1 MPTDVT
7 VLNEDIQK
15 ALFSTVFAADTL
27 ITSVATVHVNGAS
40 AIEIQDMDGLAKF
53 SQQSGATDITA
64 TLARAFK
71 SRSNPIVLEARTE
84 LTNKQERDILSGK
97 GFDIYEIFSKMF
109 GANMLRKMAKDVFT
123 LYASGRVTA
132 HPENGVSGSP
142 LAAVGGGTLYAVD
155 NITTT
160 PLNTPG
166 SPFDQTN
173 DFNLV
178 FNDPNVNTILAY
190 RSKWKSRDGDNN
202 VDPNI
207 RPVFVSGP
215 DLNRRALDMFSR
227 TTEIYDGTGLLSAQA
242 GRVKQVVQD
251 PSGAFGADDFAFIYE
266 SMKLN
271 PTTGSV
277 EMMYPVH
284 LHVNVLPTMKLT
296 PAEKGN
302 YKNLVA
308 EIEYDAFFD
317 PMVDRDLLYSK
328 P

>member
-1 MPTDVT
+1 MATDVT

-27 ITSVATVHVNGAS
+27 ITSVASVHVNGSS
-40 AIEIQDMDGLAKF
+40 ALEIQDMDGLAKF

-64 TLARAFK
+64 TDARAFK
-71 SRSNPIVLEARTE
+71 SRSNPVVLEARTA
-84 LTNKQERDILSGK
+84 LTNKEVRDILSGK
-97 GFDIYEIFSKMF
+97 GFDIFDIFSRMF

-160 PLNTPG
+160 PINTPS

-173 DFNLV
+173 DFTLA
-178 FNDPNVNTILAY
+178 FNSANVNTILAY

-207 RPVFVSGP
+207 RPRIITAP
-215 DLNRRALDMFSR
+215 DLTKRARDLFSR
-227 TTEIYDGTGLLSAQA
+227 QGEIYDGTGLQSGHA
-242 GRVKQVVQD
+242 GEVIEVVQD
-251 PSGAFGADDFAFIYE
+251 PSGAFASDAFAFVYQ

-271 PTTGSV
+271 PTLGSV
-277 EMMYPVH
+277 EMMFPVH

-302 YKNLVA
+302 YSSLVA
-308 EIEYDAFFD
+308 EVEYDAFYD
-317 PMVDRDLLYSK
+317 PMVDRDLLYSE